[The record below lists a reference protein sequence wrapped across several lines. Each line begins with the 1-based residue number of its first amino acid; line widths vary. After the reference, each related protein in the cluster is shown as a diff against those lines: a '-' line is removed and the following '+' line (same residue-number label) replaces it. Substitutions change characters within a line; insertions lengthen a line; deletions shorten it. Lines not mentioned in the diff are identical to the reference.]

1 MSGILTSPLL
11 SGPISVHLRHNLTL
25 FIECVTV
32 NALTQHIK
40 SPTRGSNT
48 LDLVFSRDPLTV
60 SQLTITDNF
69 RFLNNVSD
77 HAAIVFSLIITYRDL
92 PTYNG
97 MAYDFRRADFLS
109 LKHMLSNVKWNELLN
124 HLSTVD
130 AMLASFLSIFF

>member
-1 MSGILTSPLL
+1 MTGQLIKWSNISPPKTQ
-11 SGPISVHLRHNLTL
+11 SNRL
-25 FIECVTV
+25 FIKCVTV
-32 NALTQHIK
+32 NALTQHVK

-77 HAAIVFSLIITYRDL
+77 HAAIVFSLNITYRDL

-97 MAYDFRRADFLS
+97 LAYDFRRADFLS
-109 LKHMLSNVKWNELLN
+109 LKHY
-124 HLSTVD
+124 
-130 AMLASFLSIFF
+130 AI